1 MNKSQ
6 LLESVI
12 VGLMS
17 GIPALLNPAS
27 LDELGSI
34 ASEPLEQN
42 EGCKGKG
49 GCGGKDGC
57 GGKGGCGGKKEKK

>member
-6 LLESVI
+6 LLESVV

-34 ASEPLEQN
+34 ASEPREQN
-42 EGCKGKG
+42 E

-57 GGKGGCGGKKEKK
+57 GGKGGCSGKKEKKEKLG